1 MGVKGLWQLINVTGE
16 AVPLESLDSKVLAID
31 VSLWLNQAIKGRQSG
46 GDQVAAA
53 LETVFHRVCKLLYF
67 NVKPVFVFD
76 GCTPE
81 LKRAT
86 IERRRQARRTAE
98 DKALEMRL
106 RVLRHYMRVGAEKFL
121 QTLRSGEGE
130 GEGGLDESGSGE
142 DGEPDAGHR
151 GEPGDAE
158 GGEPEDDAAAS
169 AEEPDEDGGDP
180 IEAIDPE
187 ETGLSAR
194 VKDFL
199 ASCGSLGNVDP
210 DSEEF
215 KRLPDEAQ
223 YHVLL
228 ELTSSKSRIL
238 NDRLGGIDS
247 TSAESF
253 SGYQFAKLLR
263 QGHLTQRLDQLRRR
277 MTQAR
282 ADRLLRWT
290 ADRGGGGG
298 GGGRAAEWIAAG
310 RGRLALSKIASESG
324 GHALLISAGAK
335 KPAEDWADL
344 LTKPAK
350 DVERKQPAED
360 GPEATSAASSVLLS
374 ASAAMTGE
382 VGEFADD
389 LEEIL
394 DESYKAE
401 EPVTDEQ
408 LLAAGGQLVAA
419 TAGRLKPAEPDVE
432 PEVPTD
438 AKAKDQPD
446 VQEVMEASSNADL
459 EAEPNTRAKTKAT
472 VEAETEATAEAE
484 VKAKAN
490 TDTGLE
496 TEGTTNSKEESK
508 AETKA
513 QAEDVGGIEV
523 AAADPEAS
531 TISKSAANWPAEAA
545 GEANKVLDVDNEE
558 DSEDEFEAVP
568 MLDSAVLFEQAA
580 AKAAKSAGAKVVE
593 DAPADASYGRASF
606 LFGANAN
613 ERALSRQQAAQQQEQ
628 QEGQTVEATREQL
641 GRLLVDESRRLI
653 SLFGL
658 PVVVSPEEAEAQ
670 CARLEQ
676 LGLTEGTITDDSD
689 VWLFGASRVYRFVFS
704 RTQQVRRFTLDA
716 IQRRMGLDRR
726 AMVDLALMCG
736 SDYTDGVA
744 GLGPVTAM
752 EMLAEFGTADNLR
765 RWLDE
770 SVSDGGR
777 RKRRDSLT
785 PAKVKALRL
794 EFPQSFPSA
803 RVAKAYLQ
811 PAVDS
816 AVGPGA
822 DGFAW
827 GRPDLDLIRRFAA
840 DRMGWTREKCD
851 GVMLPLMHRINSAKT
866 QSLLDKF
873 VIRSW
878 RSQLEATSASAEISA
893 SAGPK
898 TVGGGN
904 SRRVGA
910 AAGRLRRRQRGDE
923 ATAAAETPAERS
935 PARKSSRRRK
945 K

>member
-1 MGVKGLWQLINVTGE
+1 SRVRMGVKGLWQLINVTGE

-53 LETVFHRVCKLLYF
+53 LETVFHRVCKLLHF

-98 DKALEMRL
+98 DKTLEMRL

-180 IEAIDPE
+180 IEAVDPE

-247 TSAESF
+247 ASAESF

-282 ADRLLRWT
+282 ADRLLLWT
-290 ADRGGGGG
+290 ADHGGGG

-350 DVERKQPAED
+350 DVESKQPAED
-360 GPEATSAASSVLLS
+360 GPEATSAASSVLLP

-438 AKAKDQPD
+438 DKAKDQPD
-446 VQEVMEASSNADL
+446 VEVVMEASSNADL
-459 EAEPNTRAKTKAT
+459 EAEPNTHAKTKAT
-472 VEAETEATAEAE
+472 VEAETEATPEAETEAEATAEAE

-496 TEGTTNSKEESK
+496 SEGTTNSKKESK

-513 QAEDVGGIEV
+513 KAEDVGGIEV
-523 AAADPEAS
+523 VAADPEAS

-545 GEANKVLDVDNEE
+545 GKANEVLDVDNDE

-580 AKAAKSAGAKVVE
+580 AKAAKPAGAKVVE

-628 QEGQTVEATREQL
+628 QVGQTVEATREQL
-641 GRLLVDESRRLI
+641 GRVEARSESVSQLLVDESRRLI

-777 RKRRDSLT
+777 QKRRDSLT

-803 RVAKAYLQ
+803 RVAKAYMQ

-822 DGFAW
+822 GGFAW

-840 DRMGWTREKCD
+840 DRIGWSREKCD

-866 QSLLDKF
+866 VAKMACDCSFRDRWSTVCRPF
-873 VIRSW
+873 VDRC
-878 RSQLEATSASAEISA
+878 L
-893 SAGPK
+893 
-898 TVGGGN
+898 
-904 SRRVGA
+904 SRVDR
-910 AAGRLRRRQRGDE
+910 
-923 ATAAAETPAERS
+923 
-935 PARKSSRRRK
+935 
-945 K
+945 